1 MGGTR
6 RCCRRQHILK
16 EADRWN
22 ACMLR
27 VLIREEIASD
37 MRAENY
43 DMRTYVIS
51 LHDDTGGTT
60 GDTRCYYLG
69 RHPLKRAAR
78 WNVCML
84 PCIGA
89 KIASDTSTKIMA

>member
-1 MGGTR
+1 
-6 RCCRRQHILK
+6 
-16 EADRWN
+16 
-22 ACMLR
+22 MLR

-51 LHDDTGGTT
+51 LHDDTGRTT

-69 RHPLKRAAR
+69 RHPLKRAA
-78 WNVCML
+78 
-84 PCIGA
+84 P
-89 KIASDTSTKIMA
+89 